1 MIPQHIL
8 DDLGPDDRV
17 AVLAR
22 GAELRFLVHPAAADR
37 AALRAALRAAA
48 ARDGDEVLATH
59 MRDKDAILALVAGLE
74 RDVGGEG

>member
-8 DDLGPDDRV
+8 NDLGPNDRV

-22 GAELRFLVHPAAADR
+22 EGELHFLVHPAAAPAAEVR
-37 AALRAALRAAA
+37 AYAE
-48 ARDGDEVLATH
+48 RDGSEVVATH
-59 MRDKDAILALVAGLE
+59 LRDKKEILALVAGRE

>member
-37 AALRAALRAAA
+37 AALRAAA
-48 ARDGDEVLATH
+48 ARDGDELVATH

>member
-22 GAELRFLVHPAAADR
+22 EGGLHFLVHPAAAGR
-37 AALRAALRAAA
+37 AEVQAYA
-48 ARDGDEVLATH
+48 ARDGSEVVATH
-59 MRDKDAILALVAGLE
+59 LRDKGAILALVADRE
-74 RDVGGEG
+74 QDVGGEG

>member
-8 DDLGPDDRV
+8 DDLGPDQRV

-22 GAELRFLVHPAAADR
+22 DGELHFLVHAAGADADQIRGDAAAD
-37 AALRAALRAAA
+37 
-48 ARDGDEVLATH
+48 GSEVVATH
-59 MRDKDAILALVAGLE
+59 LSDKEAILALVAGRE

>member
-22 GAELRFLVHPAAADR
+22 EGELHFLVHAATAPPAEVQAYADR
-37 AALRAALRAAA
+37 
-48 ARDGDEVLATH
+48 DGSEVVATH
-59 MRDKDAILALVAGLE
+59 LRDKKDILALVAGRE
-74 RDVGGEG
+74 RDLGGEG